1 MSSSSARRPRLR
13 LVQTDPVEAV
23 DWTWFCG
30 RCASRPSPGTVPA
43 PSARVCRSCG
53 LGVLLETRSDAV
65 PAKGNAFVIADS
77 ALRVQ
82 AMSAPAER
90 LLAMD
95 EGLAVNRAI
104 GDLLVQADVELAR
117 TSSFAD
123 LVVAALS
130 GEPPISANVRPWNT
144 FGVRLHARI
153 ARCGPPPAAL
163 IVLD

>member
-1 MSSSSARRPRLR
+1 
-13 LVQTDPVEAV
+13 
-23 DWTWFCG
+23 
-30 RCASRPSPGTVPA
+30 VPA

-117 TSSFAD
+117 TPSFAD

-130 GEPPISANVRPWNT
+130 GEPPVSANVRPWNT

>member
-1 MSSSSARRPRLR
+1 
-13 LVQTDPVEAV
+13 
-23 DWTWFCG
+23 
-30 RCASRPSPGTVPA
+30 VPA
-43 PSARVCRSCG
+43 PSARVCRACG

-65 PAKGNAFVIADS
+65 PVKGDAFVIADS
-77 ALRVQ
+77 ALQIQ
-82 AMSAPAER
+82 AMSASAER

-104 GDLLVQADVELAR
+104 GDLLVHADVEVAR
-117 TSSFAD
+117 TTSFAD

-130 GEPPISANVRPWNT
+130 GEPPIKTNVRPWNT